1 MVTSAE
7 PGRSNTKLGEGKPEM
22 DIGWQFPYAP
32 MDVVTLCEGSQSQDG
47 MRLVI

>member
-1 MVTSAE
+1 VVTSAE

-22 DIGWQFPYAP
+22 DIGWQLPYA
-32 MDVVTLCEGSQSQDG
+32 LCEGSQSQDG